1 MYYLERLMEWFQ
13 DLGWKRKALLAGGVG
28 LLFGLG
34 STVAGPLLSG
44 VVLGLFIVDFIT
56 DDVLDL
62 HE

>member
-1 MYYLERLMEWFQ
+1 MHYLERLMEWFQ
-13 DLGWKRKALLAGGVG
+13 DLGWKRKALVAGVAG

-34 STVAGPLLSG
+34 STVAGPVLSG
-44 VVLGLFIVDFIT
+44 IVLGLLIVDFVT